1 MLPYS
6 GGPLEI
12 RLKVVSDT
20 SRSLKRVAIILFDK
34 AGTKLV
40 NADTVTL
47 GRALALQAGE
57 TLLRLRVTELYLNP
71 GVYVLGWWLAD
82 SSAMVFD
89 SVEASVD
96 IEVIERD
103 GSLLNRRPRFDGVVR
118 CEVELLEPPS
128 RGAGS

>member
-1 MLPYS
+1 
-6 GGPLEI
+6 
-12 RLKVVSDT
+12 
-20 SRSLKRVAIILFDK
+20 
-34 AGTKLV
+34 
-40 NADTVTL
+40 
-47 GRALALQAGE
+47 
-57 TLLRLRVTELYLNP
+57 VTELYLNP